1 MYNQK
6 IMEAVVDAITESGV
20 LDAALWETV
29 EAQES
34 SKVLSQ
40 VLEEVRAVCPE
51 QLYARLDNAIL
62 GDGYTSITAALL
74 CGMQIGS
81 GLHQIT
87 ASPHAM
93 AEFMGQYLPKLV
105 AH

>member
-6 IMEAVVDAITESGV
+6 IMEAI
-20 LDAALWETV
+20 LDAVLYSPVTDELWQAIS
-29 EAQES
+29 AQES
-34 SKVLSQ
+34 SQVLSQ

-87 ASPHAM
+87 VSPQAM
-93 AEFMGQYLPKLV
+93 TEFAQHYLPRR
-105 AH
+105 AAR

>member
-6 IMEAVVDAITESGV
+6 IMEAI
-20 LDAALWETV
+20 LDAVLYSPITDELWQAIS
-29 EAQES
+29 AQES
-34 SKVLSQ
+34 SQVLSQ

-62 GDGYTSITAALL
+62 GDGCTTADFALF

-93 AEFMGQYLPKLV
+93 TEFAQHYSPRR
-105 AH
+105 AAR

>member
-20 LDAALWETV
+20 LDEALWETV

-93 AEFMGQYLPKLV
+93 TEFAQHYLPRR
-105 AH
+105 AAR